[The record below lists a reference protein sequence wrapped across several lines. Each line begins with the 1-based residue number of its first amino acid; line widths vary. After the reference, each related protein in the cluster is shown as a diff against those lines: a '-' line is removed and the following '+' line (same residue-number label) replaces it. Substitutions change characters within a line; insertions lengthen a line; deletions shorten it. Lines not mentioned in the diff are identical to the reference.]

1 MFTAAA
7 RLTFFKN
14 FFFASTTQLT
24 VWHKR
29 PTLGDILA
37 FNMPSSLTSVISN
50 FWFQLRDMDSLLR
63 KLRGHGRVINWPTFN
78 IIASQ
83 WLGRP
88 KEREKDRE
96 QPVGGGVRTHTT
108 FTINFT
114 ILLGLWFEVTQNDNI
129 NINTNSK
136 AITQQW
142 QKV

>member
-1 MFTAAA
+1 MFTGAA

-50 FWFQLRDMDSLLR
+50 FRFQLRDMDSSLA

-78 IIASQ
+78 IVSQ
-83 WLGRP
+83 GVGCP
-88 KEREKDRE
+88 KGQKGSEG
-96 QPVGGGVRTHTT
+96 QVGGAIRMYRTC
-108 FTINFT
+108 I
-114 ILLGLWFEVTQNDNI
+114 
-129 NINTNSK
+129 S
-136 AITQQW
+136 
-142 QKV
+142 